1 MCVEQNLEEIL
12 KIRTNFGICWY
23 IGFVCLFMQI
33 SIAIPHQ
40 HSEKYGETSPPNQ
53 QQKR

>member
-1 MCVEQNLEEIL
+1 MCVEQNLEKFL
-12 KIRTNFGICWY
+12 KIRTNFGICLY
-23 IGFVCLFMQI
+23 IGFDCLFMQI

-40 HSEKYGETSPPNQ
+40 HSEKYGETSHQNQ